1 MEIFCGDGVVKILSK
16 KYIQRGGVY
25 QIQNIVNKRIYIGA
39 STNLFR
45 RTRSHRN
52 RLNDNNHANKYLQK
66 DWNKYGGDSFK
77 INIILL
83 CDGDK
88 EILNLYEDLCFK
100 LYRSENKEFGYNI
113 KYRHSKKMKIQLGL
127 LRLGCKHT
135 EDTKKIISAFHKGN
149 KYNIGRK
156 LTDECKR
163 KKSEKMKG
171 RTFSDET
178 KRKMSIARKKWW
190 ENRCTQ

>member
-1 MEIFCGDGVVKILSK
+1 MRILSK
-16 KYIQRGGVY
+16 KYIQRGGIY
-25 QIQNIVNKRIYIGA
+25 RIRNIVNKRIYIGA

-52 RLNDNNHANKYLQK
+52 RLNANNHANKYLQK
-66 DWNKYGGDSFK
+66 DWNRYGSKSFRVE
-77 INIILL
+77 IILE
-83 CDGDK
+83 CESNKG
-88 EILNLYEDLCFK
+88 ILNLYEDLCFNF
-100 LYRSENKEFGYNI
+100 YRSENKEFGYNI
-113 KYRHSKKMKIQLGL
+113 KYRHSKKMKTWLGL

-135 EDTKKIISAFHKGN
+135 EDTKKIISALHKRN

-178 KRKMSIARKKWW
+178 KRKMSIARKRWW
-190 ENRCTQ
+190 ENRCT